1 MQPMLNI
8 ALRAAR
14 LASEQI
20 QRAQNK
26 VEIIRF
32 EKGDVSELIQE
43 TAETVEKTI
52 VHTIQKAYPNH
63 SLEGE
68 FSGNHQSVGNKTEG
82 TWYISAVD
90 NVNNFS
96 VGLPQI
102 AVCLAG
108 VIRGKVEHA
117 VIINPV
123 TGEEF
128 TASRGYGAIFDGRRI
143 RVSTRKSLEGAT
155 IATDFADTSG
165 DQSQLEKHLHMAT
178 KLHENRGVLQ
188 NSGSAALNFAN
199 AAAGRIDGGFASN
212 LQQATVLSSALLLQ
226 EAGGLVG
233 DLNGGADFK
242 KSGELVAGNA
252 KIFKPLLKTLLN

>member
-14 LASEQI
+14 LASDQI
-20 QRAQNK
+20 QRAQAK

-32 EKGDVSELIQE
+32 EKGDISELIQE
-43 TAETVEKTI
+43 TAENVEQTI

-63 SLEGE
+63 SLQGE
-68 FSGNHQSVGNKTEG
+68 FSGNYQSTRDKTEG
-82 TWYISAVD
+82 SWFISAFD

-96 VGLPQI
+96 VGLPQF
-102 AVCLAG
+102 AVCIAG
-108 VIRGKVEHA
+108 IIRGKVEHA

-143 RVSTRKSLEGAT
+143 RVSQRKGLEGAT
-155 IATDFADTSG
+155 ILTDFADTSG
-165 DQSQLEKHLHMAT
+165 DETQLANHLHMAT
-178 KLHENRGVLQ
+178 KLHQSRGVLQ

-199 AAAGRIDGGFASN
+199 AAAGRIDGSFARN
-212 LQQATVLSSALLLQ
+212 LQQATVLSAALLLQ

-233 DLNGGADFK
+233 DLSGDTNFK
-242 KSGELVAGNA
+242 KSAALVTGNA
-252 KIFKPLLKTLLN
+252 KVFKALVQSLRN